1 MFLKKIAAIGGNIKN
16 VSSLG
21 LAASLV
27 EELCNHQTKGHE
39 KTRIHHQHLN
49 VWERN
54 YRDCSAKIRRFMELT
69 KQFLENRD

>member
-1 MFLKKIAAIGGNIKN
+1 MKN
-16 VSSLG
+16 VSY
-21 LAASLV
+21 
-27 EELCNHQTKGHE
+27 LCKQLTKGHE

-54 YRDCSAKIRRFMELT
+54 YRDYSAKIQRFMELT